1 MTALRVAGLA
11 AVCLAATPAFALEQ
25 GEHRFN
31 GFGTVG
37 FTHLGGEDDGR
48 SYGVQGQTND
58 SWRGDQ
64 LSKFGAQLSYGI
76 TDTLGVTVQATA
88 KAQQD
93 EWKANLEWAY
103 LSLQANDRLMLRAGR
118 LRSPVYMYSESLDVG
133 YSYPWLRLPD
143 EVYSQVQVTNYEGVD
158 AVYTMP
164 LSYGSVTFQL
174 AGGQAKNRDYYAY
187 DEQFDIDYG
196 KLFGASVSLASNDFG
211 TLRIGYVEADI
222 KTDITG
228 TVDASDLGLSASEPL
243 SLLNL
248 DKEKGK
254 FTSIGYQYDNGTWI
268 SSNEWTS
275 RLIEN
280 DGMEAIDSF
289 YLMGG
294 RRFGDFLPHVTY
306 AQLDD
311 NGGRQSS
318 WTLGLNY
325 QAAPTVVV
333 KGEYKRVDT
342 KNGYD
347 GVFTRNAQEVFD
359 NAAYDLS
366 GGAVGAPARNY
377 DGDIVSVGVDFVF

>member
-11 AVCLAATPAFALEQ
+11 AICLAATPAFALEQ

-37 FTHLGGEDDGR
+37 VTHLGGEDDGR
-48 SYGVQGQTND
+48 SYGINGQTND

-64 LSKFGAQLSYGI
+64 LSKFGAQLSYGL
-76 TDTLGVTVQATA
+76 TDTVGVTVQATA

-103 LSLQANDRLMLRAGR
+103 LSWQTTDQLMLRAGR

-143 EVYSQVQVTNYEGVD
+143 EVYSQVQVTNYEGLD
-158 AVYTMP
+158 AVYTVP

-187 DEQFDIDYG
+187 DDQFDIDYD
-196 KLFGASVSLASNDFG
+196 KLFGASVSLATNQFG

-222 KTDITG
+222 TTDING
-228 TVDASDLGLSASEPL
+228 TVNNYLTGNPNDSL
-243 SLLNL
+243 SLLTL

-254 FTSIGYQYDNGTWI
+254 FTSIGYQYDNGTWV
-268 SSNEWTS
+268 SNNEWTS
-275 RLIEN
+275 RMIEN
-280 DGMEAIDSF
+280 DGLEAIDSF

-359 NAAYDLS
+359 NEVHS
-366 GGAVGAPARNY
+366 RFGGALGGAPARNY

>member
-1 MTALRVAGLA
+1 MTAVRVISLA
-11 AVCLAATPAFALEQ
+11 AACLAAAPAFALEQ

-37 FTHLGGEDDGR
+37 VTHLGGEDEGR
-48 SYGVQGQTND
+48 NYGVQSQTND

-76 TDTLGVTVQATA
+76 TDTVGVTVQATA

-103 LSLQANDRLMLRAGR
+103 LSWQTNDQLMLRAGR

-143 EVYSQVQVTNYEGVD
+143 EVYSQVQVTSYEGVD
-158 AVYTMP
+158 AVYTVP
-164 LSYGSVTFQL
+164 LSYGSVTLQV
-174 AGGQAKNRDYYAY
+174 AGGQSKNRDYYAY
-187 DEQFDIDYG
+187 DERFDIDYD
-196 KLFGASVSLASNDFG
+196 KLFGASVSLATNDFG

-222 KTDITG
+222 KTDISG
-228 TVDASDLGLSASEPL
+228 TVDVGGGMMMPL
-243 SLLNL
+243 SLLSL

-254 FTSIGYQYDNGTWI
+254 FTSIGYQYDNGTWV

-275 RLIEN
+275 RMIEN
-280 DGMEAIDSF
+280 DDMESIDSF

-347 GVFTRNAQEVFD
+347 GVFTRSAQEVFN
-359 NAAYDLS
+359 NAVYDLS
-366 GGAVGAPARNY
+366 AGTLGAPARNY

>member
-1 MTALRVAGLA
+1 MTAVRVIGLA
-11 AVCLAATPAFALEQ
+11 AVCLATTQAFALEQ

-48 SYGVQGQTND
+48 TYGVQGQTND

-76 TDTLGVTVQATA
+76 TDTVGVTVQATA
-88 KAQQD
+88 KPQQD

-103 LSLQANDRLMLRAGR
+103 LSWQTNDQLMLRAGR

-158 AVYTMP
+158 AVYTVP
-164 LSYGSVTFQL
+164 LSYGSVSVQV
-174 AGGQAKNRDYYAY
+174 AGGQAKNRDYFAY
-187 DEQFDIDYG
+187 DQQYDIDYG
-196 KLFGASVSLASNDFG
+196 HLFGASVSLNTNDFG

-222 KTDITG
+222 STAVSG
-228 TVDASDLGLSASEPL
+228 TVNNYLVGNPNANLPL
-243 SLLNL
+243 LTLE
-248 DKEKGK
+248 KEKGK

-275 RLIEN
+275 RMIEN
-280 DGMEAIDSF
+280 DGMESIDSF

-318 WTLGLNY
+318 WTMGLNY

-342 KNGYD
+342 KNGFD
-347 GVFTRNAQEVFD
+347 GVFTRTAQEVFD
-359 NAAYDLS
+359 NTVYERT
-366 GGAVGAPARNY
+366 GRFGAPARNY
-377 DGDIVSVGVDFVF
+377 DGDIFSVGVDFVF

>member
-228 TVDASDLGLSASEPL
+228 TVDATALGFGASEPL

-275 RLIEN
+275 RMIEN
-280 DGMEAIDSF
+280 DDMESVDSF

-325 QAAPTVVV
+325 QAAPTVVI

-377 DGDIVSVGVDFVF
+377 DGDIISVGVDFVF

>member
-48 SYGVQGQTND
+48 SYGIQGQTND

-103 LSLQANDRLMLRAGR
+103 LSLQASDQLMLRAGR

-143 EVYSQVQVTNYEGVD
+143 EVYSQVQVTNYEGID
-158 AVYTMP
+158 AVYTVP
-164 LSYGSVTFQL
+164 LSYGSVTFQV

-196 KLFGASVSLASNDFG
+196 NLFGASVSLSTNDFG

-228 TVDASDLGLSASEPL
+228 TVDATAIGFGANDPL
-243 SLLNL
+243 SLLKLN
-248 DKEKGK
+248 KEKGK

-347 GVFTRNAQEVFD
+347 GVFTRSAQEVFD
-359 NAAYDLS
+359 NEVNGRF
-366 GGAVGAPARNY
+366 GGAVGTPARNY

>member
-103 LSLQANDRLMLRAGR
+103 LSLQANDQLMLRAGR

-222 KTDITG
+222 KTDISG
-228 TVDASDLGLSASEPL
+228 TVDATALGFGASEPL

-325 QAAPTVVV
+325 QAAPTVVI

>member
-1 MTALRVAGLA
+1 
-11 AVCLAATPAFALEQ
+11 
-25 GEHRFN
+25 
-31 GFGTVG
+31 
-37 FTHLGGEDDGR
+37 
-48 SYGVQGQTND
+48 
-58 SWRGDQ
+58 
-64 LSKFGAQLSYGI
+64 
-76 TDTLGVTVQATA
+76 VTVQATA

-103 LSLQANDRLMLRAGR
+103 LSLQANDQLMLRAGR

-158 AVYTMP
+158 AVYTVP
-164 LSYGSVTFQL
+164 LSYGSVTFQV

-196 KLFGASVSLASNDFG
+196 NLFGASVSLATNDFG
-211 TLRIGYVEADI
+211 MLRIGYVEADI
-222 KTDITG
+222 TTDISG
-228 TVDASDLGLSASEPL
+228 TVDVGGGTMRTL
-243 SLLNL
+243 SLLDL

-254 FTSIGYQYDNGTWI
+254 FTSIGYQYDNGTWV

-275 RLIEN
+275 RMIEN
-280 DGMEAIDSF
+280 DDMEAIDSF

-318 WTLGLNY
+318 WTL
-325 QAAPTVVV
+325 A
-333 KGEYKRVDT
+333 
-342 KNGYD
+342 
-347 GVFTRNAQEVFD
+347 
-359 NAAYDLS
+359 
-366 GGAVGAPARNY
+366 
-377 DGDIVSVGVDFVF
+377 

>member
-11 AVCLAATPAFALEQ
+11 AVCLAVTPAFALEQ

-103 LSLQANDRLMLRAGR
+103 LSLQANDQLMLRAGR

-222 KTDITG
+222 KTDISG
-228 TVDASDLGLSASEPL
+228 TVDATALGFGASEPL

>member
-1 MTALRVAGLA
+1 MTAVRVIGLA
-11 AVCLAATPAFALEQ
+11 AICLATTPTFALEQ

-37 FTHLGGEDDGR
+37 FTHLGGGDEGR

-64 LSKFGAQLSYGI
+64 LSKFGAQLQYGV
-76 TDTLGVTVQATA
+76 TDTVGATVQVTA
-88 KAQQD
+88 KAEQD
-93 EWKANLEWAY
+93 DWKANLEWAY
-103 LSLQANDRLMLRAGR
+103 LSWQTNDQLMLRAGR

-158 AVYTMP
+158 AVYTVP
-164 LSYGSVTFQL
+164 LSYGSVTFQV

-187 DEQFDIDYG
+187 DELFDIDYG
-196 KLFGASVSLASNDFG
+196 KLFGASVSLATNDFG
-211 TLRIGYVEADI
+211 MLRIGYVEADI
-222 KTDITG
+222 KTDISG
-228 TVDASDLGLSASEPL
+228 TVDVGGGTMMPL
-243 SLLNL
+243 SLLTL

-254 FTSIGYQYDNGTWI
+254 FTSIGYLYDNGTWI

-275 RLIEN
+275 RMIEN
-280 DGMEAIDSF
+280 DGMESIDSF

-318 WTLGLNY
+318 WTMGLNY

-347 GVFTRNAQEVFD
+347 GVFTRNAQEVYE

-366 GGAVGAPARNY
+366 SGFIGTPARNY
-377 DGDIVSVGVDFVF
+377 DGDIISVGVDFVF

>member
-1 MTALRVAGLA
+1 MTAVRVISLA
-11 AVCLAATPAFALEQ
+11 AACLAAAPAFALEQ

-37 FTHLGGEDDGR
+37 VTHLGGEDEGR
-48 SYGVQGQTND
+48 NYGVQSQTND

-64 LSKFGAQLSYGI
+64 LSKFGAQLSYGL
-76 TDTLGVTVQATA
+76 TDTVSVTVQATA
-88 KAQQD
+88 KAEQD

-103 LSLQANDRLMLRAGR
+103 LSWQTSDQLMLRAGR

-158 AVYTMP
+158 AVYTVP
-164 LSYGSVTFQL
+164 LSYGSVTFQV

-196 KLFGASVSLASNDFG
+196 RLFGASVSLNTNDFG

-222 KTDITG
+222 TTAVSG
-228 TVDASDLGLSASEPL
+228 TVNNYLVGNPNANLPL
-243 SLLNL
+243 LTLE
-248 DKEKGK
+248 KEKGK

-275 RLIEN
+275 RMIEN
-280 DGMEAIDSF
+280 DGMESIDSF

-318 WTLGLNY
+318 WTMGLNY

-342 KNGYD
+342 KNGFD
-347 GVFTRNAQEVFD
+347 GVFTRTAQEVFD
-359 NAAYDLS
+359 NTVYERTGRFGS
-366 GGAVGAPARNY
+366 PARNY

>member
-222 KTDITG
+222 KTDISG

>member
-1 MTALRVAGLA
+1 MTAVRVIGLA
-11 AVCLAATPAFALEQ
+11 AICLATTPAFALEQ

-37 FTHLGGEDDGR
+37 VTHLGGEDDGR

-64 LSKFGAQLSYGI
+64 LSKFGAQLQYGV
-76 TDTLGVTVQATA
+76 TDTVGATVQVTA
-88 KAQQD
+88 KAEQD
-93 EWKANLEWAY
+93 DWKANLEWAY
-103 LSLQANDRLMLRAGR
+103 LSWQTNDQLMLRAGR

-158 AVYTMP
+158 AVYTLP
-164 LSYGSVTFQL
+164 LSYGSVTFQV

-187 DEQFDIDYG
+187 DELFDIDYG
-196 KLFGASVSLASNDFG
+196 KLFGASVSLATNNFG

-222 KTDITG
+222 KTDISG
-228 TVDASDLGLSASEPL
+228 TVDATAVGLGANQSL
-243 SLLNL
+243 SLLSL

-275 RLIEN
+275 RMIEN
-280 DGMEAIDSF
+280 DGLESINSF

-311 NGGRQSS
+311 NGGRQNS

-325 QAAPTVVV
+325 QATPTVVV

-342 KNGYD
+342 SNGYD
-347 GVFTRNAQEVFD
+347 GVFTRSAQEVF
-359 NAAYDLS
+359 NN
-366 GGAVGAPARNY
+366 AVGAAPARNF

>member
-1 MTALRVAGLA
+1 MIALRVAGLA
-11 AVCLAATPAFALEQ
+11 AVCLAAIPAFALEQ

-48 SYGVQGQTND
+48 SYGVQGQTID

-103 LSLQANDRLMLRAGR
+103 LSLQADDRLMLRAGR

-228 TVDASDLGLSASEPL
+228 TVDATALGFGASEPL

-325 QAAPTVVV
+325 QAAPTVVI

-347 GVFTRNAQEVFD
+347 GVFTRNGQEVFD